1 MGETDKTHPS
11 ATRAAWVLIALGA
24 LAMVWSMA
32 AGANG
37 DTALMALGIRLISPE
52 TFLVDS
58 PGAVRVIVT
67 DHAQRQPASGAAVSL
82 RLTNQEGTQGVALF
96 DGRTNR
102 AGTVQAAFRVPDL
115 QPGQY
120 VLRAEVRHG
129 TQRDE
134 LSQTVQLR
142 KAYQVMIMTDKPVY
156 QPSQTIHL
164 RALALRRPDL
174 KPVGGVGATIEVK
187 DAKGN
192 KVFKRQMKTNELG
205 AVWTDFEL
213 ADEINLGRYECKV
226 IADKAEAIKTVEV
239 KRYVLP
245 KFRVTATTEQEYYKP
260 GERLKGKVTAEYFFG
275 KPVAGGQVEV
285 TARTFDVAY
294 ADIAKVAG
302 RTDPTGTFDFQVRLP
317 PHFVGQPLE
326 QGQAFVELDVKVT
339 DTADHSEKIVI
350 SRTVAGQDL
359 QIHAV
364 PESGELVANVPNL
377 VWVLVSDATGKPV
390 QARVELADVQAMA
403 PWEVQ
408 WQKQRVTTDELGIAE
423 VQVTPRLSE
432 HELRAQRTTG
442 PIGGR
447 GGMAPMPEILAE
459 PMGPGMGAPGP
470 TAPIVLALAA
480 KSRSGQVGEATVPLG
495 VSDTTDGE
503 SLLLRAD
510 KAVAQV
516 GATVG
521 VVALAP
527 VATGYVYFDVIK
539 DRQTML
545 TQAADLRAGKA
556 EAQIALGPELAGTA
570 YISAYRVTRRGN
582 VVRDTKPLVVEPAGD
597 LHIDVKASRDVYRPG
612 EKARLDFEVHTVDG
626 QPAVAALGVSIVD
639 ESVFALQEMQ
649 PGMERVYAYLE
660 EELRKPRYEIHGLEI
675 PVIVTRPEP
684 LVPLEK
690 QRAAQVMLA
699 SVEIPKLGVQV
710 DDSYG
715 VRLERA
721 KQEWAEK
728 MRPKWTV
735 VQRALRAYNRKMGEP
750 PTYEEGL
757 QALVREGLAKEEDL
771 TDLWGHR
778 LKAMPSWQGEE
789 RLYAPQL
796 VSAGPDG
803 EFDTEDDVV
812 IAVEEERRLLAAPGM
827 MGGMGRG
834 AGAPPGEKAAALAP
848 GVEAE
853 ALGAGGAAMAGGPG
867 APTAK
872 PVRVRQFFPETM
884 LFRPGLIT
892 DRTGR
897 ASVDFEMAD
906 SITTWRLT
914 ALANSAAGELG
925 SRDAPI
931 RCFQDFFVDLDLPVS
946 LTQGDRVSVPVAV
959 YNYLKTRQT
968 VRLKLEKEDWFELA
982 GQPEQEL
989 NLQPSEVTVR
999 YFPIR
1004 AKALGDHKL
1013 TVYAY
1018 GSKMSDAIK
1027 RPVTVQPD
1035 GKLVEEAANGRLKGD
1050 VVAELVIPKEALA
1063 GASTILV
1070 KVYPGIFSQAVE
1082 GLDSILRMPFG
1093 CFEQTT
1099 SVTYPN
1105 VLVMD
1110 YMRSTR
1116 QVTPEIQMKAEGF
1129 INQGY
1134 QRLVSYEVA
1143 GGGFSWFG
1151 NAPANRMLTALG
1163 VMEFYDMSQVYP
1175 VDEAIIRRTQE
1186 WLLRQQKDDGSWPPD
1201 EEYLHQE
1208 AWGRLQNSKLVP
1220 TAYITWALAATRQ
1233 ESTGTR
1239 RGWEYVRSHW
1249 KEASGP
1255 YQLSVVCNALAA
1267 GDALFR
1273 RGDLDDATLEALD
1286 KLVGM
1291 AKHEDEKMWWEGEM
1305 TGITHSS
1312 GRGADLETTGFGA
1325 LALIGSGRYGAEA
1338 TQVLNYLVEA
1348 KDPAGTWHSTQATML
1363 ALKALLM
1370 AQKGATQG
1378 AAGKVQV
1385 VVNDKP
1391 AATVEIT
1398 KENADVLQMVDCR
1411 QLVRE
1416 GKNTI
1421 KLAMKGEGSM
1431 LYQVVGKYWMPWGT
1445 VREAQG
1451 ELLDITVSYD
1461 KAKLAVNDTVTARAQ
1476 VKNNAPGPTSM
1487 VVVDLAVPPGF
1498 AVEAGDLAELVDQG
1512 VIDKFNLT
1520 GRQIIVYLERVDGG
1534 QQLAF
1539 EYRLRARYPIKAKAP
1554 ASVAYEYYNPDN
1566 RAQAKPVEMVVTE

>member
-1 MGETDKTHPS
+1 MGETEKAHPA

-24 LAMVWSMA
+24 LVMVWSLA

-37 DTALMALGIRLISPE
+37 DAALMPLGVRLISPE

-67 DHAQRQPASGAAVSL
+67 DHAQRRPASGAAVSL
-82 RLTNQEGTQGVALF
+82 RLTNYEGTQGVALF

-115 QPGQY
+115 EPGEY
-120 VLRAEVRHG
+120 VLRAEVGHG

-142 KAYQVMIMTDKPVY
+142 KAYQVMIVTDKPVY

-164 RALALRRPDL
+164 RALVLRRPDL
-174 KPVGGVGATIEVK
+174 KPVRGVGATIEVK

-192 KVFKRQMKTNELG
+192 KVFKRQVKTNELG
-205 AVWTDFEL
+205 AAWTDFEL
-213 ADEINLGRYECKV
+213 ADEINLGQYECKV
-226 IADKAEAIKTVEV
+226 LVDNAEALRTVEV

-245 KFRVTATTEQEYYKP
+245 KFRVTATTEREYYKP
-260 GERLKGKVTAEYFFG
+260 GEPLKGKVTAEYFFG

-285 TARTFDVAY
+285 AARTFDVEY
-294 ADIAKVAG
+294 TDLAKVAG
-302 RTDPTGTFDFQVRLP
+302 RTDSAGTFDFELRLP
-317 PHFVGQPLE
+317 SHFVGQPLE

-339 DTADHSEKIVI
+339 DTADHSERIVVN
-350 SRTVAGQDL
+350 RTVAGQDL

-390 QARVELADVQAMA
+390 QARVELSDVQAVA

-408 WQKQRVTTDELGIAE
+408 WQRQRVATDELGIAQ

-432 HELRAQRTTG
+432 QELRARRVGG
-442 PIGGR
+442 PVGLPR
-447 GGMAPMPEILAE
+447 GMGPMPEALVE
-459 PMGPGMGAPGP
+459 PMAPEMGGPGP
-470 TAPIVLALAA
+470 TAPIVLVLAA
-480 KSRSGQVGEATVPLG
+480 RSRSGQTGEASVPLG
-495 VSDTTDGE
+495 ASDTTDGE

-527 VATGYVYFDVIK
+527 VTAGYVYFDVIK

-545 TQAADLRAGKA
+545 TQAADLRSGKA
-556 EAQIALGPELAGTA
+556 EAEIALGPELAGTA

-699 SVEIPKLGVQV
+699 SVEIPKLEVQV

-715 VRLERA
+715 LRLERA
-721 KQEWAEK
+721 KKEWAEK

-735 VQRALRAYNRKMGEP
+735 VQRALHAYSRKMGEP
-750 PTYEEGL
+750 PTYDEGL
-757 QALVREGLAKEEDL
+757 AALVREGLAKEEDL
-771 TDLWGHR
+771 TDLWGHQ
-778 LKAMPSWQGEE
+778 LKAVPSWPGEE

-812 IAVEEERRLLAAPGM
+812 VAVEEERRLLAAPGM
-827 MGGMGRG
+827 MGRG
-834 AGAPPGEKAAALAP
+834 KAAGEPPRVMAAAMAPGAPAGAPAADKAGMTGGSAAPA
-848 GVEAE
+848 
-853 ALGAGGAAMAGGPG
+853 
-867 APTAK
+867 AK

-884 LFRPGLIT
+884 LFRPDLIT
-892 DRTGR
+892 DSLGR

-914 ALANSAAGELG
+914 ALANSAVGELG

-968 VRLKLEKEDWFELA
+968 VRLKLEEADWFELA
-982 GQPEQEL
+982 GQSEQRLDLE
-989 NLQPSEVTVR
+989 PSEVTVR

-1004 AKALGDHKL
+1004 AKALGDHRL

-1027 RPVTVQPD
+1027 RSVTVRPD

-1050 VVAELVIPKEALA
+1050 VVAELVIPEEALP

-1082 GLDSILRMPFG
+1082 GLDSILQMPFG

-1110 YMRSTR
+1110 YMRTTR
-1116 QVTPEIQMKAEGF
+1116 QITPEIQMKAEGF

-1134 QRLVSYEVA
+1134 QRLVSYEVE

-1163 VMEFYDMSQVYP
+1163 VMELYDMGQVYP
-1175 VDEAIIRRTQE
+1175 VDEAIVRRTQE

-1201 EEYLHQE
+1201 EEHLHQE
-1208 AWGRLQNSKLVP
+1208 AWSRLQNSRLLP
-1220 TAYITWALAATRQ
+1220 TAYITWALAATAE
-1233 ESTGTR
+1233 ESAGAR

-1273 RGDLDDATLEALD
+1273 RGDLDDATIEALD
-1286 KLVGM
+1286 KLVAM
-1291 AKHEDEKMWWEGEM
+1291 AKREDEKMWWEGEM

-1312 GRGADLETTGFGA
+1312 GRGADLEATGFAA
-1325 LALIGSGRYGAEA
+1325 LALIASGRYAAEV

-1378 AAGKVQV
+1378 AAGKVEV

-1398 KENADVLQMVDCR
+1398 KENSDVLQMVDCR
-1411 QLVRE
+1411 QFVKQ

-1431 LYQVVGKYWMPWGT
+1431 LYQVVGKYWMPWAT
-1445 VREAQG
+1445 VREIQG

-1461 KAKLAVNDTVTARAQ
+1461 KAKLAVNDTVTTRAQ

-1498 AVEAGDLAELVDQG
+1498 TVEAGDLAELVDQG
-1512 VIDKFNLT
+1512 VIDKFSLT
-1520 GRQIIVYLERVDGG
+1520 GRQIIVYLERVGAG

-1539 EYRLRARYPIKAKAP
+1539 EYRLRARYPIRAKAP

-1566 RAQAKPVEMVVTE
+1566 RAQAKPVEMVVTD